1 MIEVAGIVDRE
12 VKHRNSDQ
20 QDKGT

>member
-1 MIEVAGIVDRE
+1 MIEVAGIVDRD
-12 VKHRNSDQ
+12 VKQRNSDQ